1 MNTETFGRRITR
13 LRERMG
19 VNKAELARLADMT
32 RTAIGQY
39 EERET
44 ADKCQVQHLRNL
56 SNVLSISMDYLIDGK
71 DRTGPLEE
79 TTLAEALTFV
89 NQIIPNAEPEKQAK
103 LVKFVYGLRAQG
115 KTADLGIVNAFYQ
128 AL

>member
-1 MNTETFGRRITR
+1 MKTETFGKRITR

-32 RTAIGQY
+32 RTAVGQY
-39 EERET
+39 EERDT

-56 SNVLSISMDYLIDGK
+56 AKVLSISMDYLIDGK
-71 DRTGPLEE
+71 DRAGPLDEA
-79 TTLAEALTFV
+79 TLTEALAFV
-89 NQIIPNAEPEKQAK
+89 NDIIPNAEPEKQAK

-115 KTADLGIVNAFYQ
+115 KTADIGIVNAFYQ